1 MRNAVLVEN
10 GVPRGAIH
18 LDAAADDS
26 HRFVAS
32 EIQRYIELLTG
43 GRLPVVTE
51 PDSAPSGGLILV
63 GGPQAN
69 DAVGGLAERGAL
81 DLGGLTAD
89 GAYVL
94 KSVDIDGRGG
104 MVVAGADD
112 AGTMYAAYE
121 LLERLGVVFQL
132 TGDIIPERKP
142 DLVLPELDVVE
153 EPARKFRGVHVWH
166 AYSWYMGLADY
177 RRLIDQLAKM
187 KMNVLQFFWG
197 MGAPWVEVFH
207 EGVRGELTTT
217 PESGYLAIGKDTRS
231 WGRSVHT
238 TTGNRSEGVGRECF
252 PHERLC
258 AREVAS
264 EDEAA
269 SPSRSCARS
278 SAPVRELWLVS
289 GEAVRGAQPG
299 PAERRVPRGGQ
310 RKLQLPALLRGGG
323 PTGDPVALDIWEQ
336 ALCAMIETYP
346 EAARR
351 CLGARAQDF
360 DDDCAAPAMDPRVPS
375 RGDPRGRQPLW
386 SSTPCRCTWPPSCGR
401 VHGWACRLFRGYHAG
416 VDTLLPKEVWILRT
430 AAMQARR
437 CSTTTASRTRDLA
450 ACVDD
455 GCELH

>member
-10 GVPRGAIH
+10 GIPRGAIH
-18 LDAAADDS
+18 LDAAADDF

-69 DAVGGLAERGAL
+69 DAVGGLAERGAV

-238 TTGNRSEGVGRECF
+238 TTGNRSDVRVGRECF

-258 AREVAS
+258 AP
-264 EDEAA
+264 DTP

-278 SAPVRELWLVS
+278 SATRTGAACSSGWSQASCRSSRPIWPREAPRSITAWRPAKATATSATAGWRCRPAIRRRWTS
-289 GEAVRGAQPG
+289 GN
-299 PAERRVPRGGQ
+299 
-310 RKLQLPALLRGGG
+310 
-323 PTGDPVALDIWEQ
+323 
-336 ALCAMIETYP
+336 
-346 EAARR
+346 RR
-351 CLGARAQDF
+351 CAR
-360 DDDCAAPAMDPRVPS
+360 
-375 RGDPRGRQPLW
+375 
-386 SSTPCRCTWPPSCGR
+386 
-401 VHGWACRLFRGYHAG
+401 
-416 VDTLLPKEVWILRT
+416 
-430 AAMQARR
+430 
-437 CSTTTASRTRDLA
+437 
-450 ACVDD
+450 
-455 GCELH
+455 